1 MKSILRKQT
10 VPRGILMAGVL
21 FVTLSIGVS
30 YASRAQADS
39 LQPVSGQRLITLH
52 DRGEDK
58 SFLTRA
64 TSVRKALQD
73 AHIYIDPND
82 LVEPGLDDELVGSS
96 YEINIYRARPVTI
109 VDGSTRLRV
118 LSAYQTAKQIV
129 EHTGM
134 TLHDEDRT
142 VMTQDA
148 DIVGGNTG
156 VQLTIDRATA
166 FTFNL
171 YGKTVTAYT
180 QAKTV
185 AELLKEKGITLGPND
200 GVSLS
205 QTTPITAGMTIQIWR
220 NGKQTI
226 TEEQAIDFPI
236 QQIKDAAQP
245 IGYKQI
251 QTPGVPGKKLVTYE
265 VNMQNGQE
273 VSRTEIQTVVTAQPS
288 GQVEVIGAKAPTGNV
303 SAQKQEIMAAVGIS
317 TSDYGYVDYIISHES
332 GWNAS
337 SIGIGGACGL
347 PQAYPCSKLGPNWD
361 DPTVSL
367 SWANGYAASKYGG
380 WSGAYNHWASS
391 HNW

>member
-1 MKSILRKQT
+1 MKSILRKPM
-10 VPRGILMAGVL
+10 VPRGILMAGIL
-21 FVTLSIGVS
+21 FVTLFIGVS
-30 YASRAQADS
+30 YASRVQADS

-52 DRGEDK
+52 DRGQDK
-58 SFLTRA
+58 SFLTRS
-64 TSVRKALQD
+64 TTVRKALED
-73 AHIYIDPND
+73 AHVYIDPND

-96 YEINIYRARPVTI
+96 YEVNVYRARPVTI
-109 VDGSTRLRV
+109 VDGSTHLRV

-129 EHTGM
+129 EHVGM
-134 TLHDEDRT
+134 TLHDEDKT
-142 VMTQDA
+142 TMTQNA

-180 QAKTV
+180 QAKTI

-200 GVSLS
+200 GVSLP
-205 QTTPITAGMTIQIWR
+205 QITPITAGMTVQIWR
-220 NGKQTI
+220 NGTQTI
-226 TEEQAIDFPI
+226 TEEQAIAFPI
-236 QQIKDAAQP
+236 QQIKDTAQP
-245 IGYKQI
+245 IGYKKI
-251 QTPGVPGKKLVTYE
+251 QTPGTPGKKLVTYE

-288 GQVEVIGAKAPTGNV
+288 GQVEVVGAKAPTGNV
-303 SAQKQEIMAAVGIS
+303 SAQKQQIMAAVGIS
-317 TSDYGYVDYIISHES
+317 SSDYGYVDYIIGRES

-367 SWANGYAASKYGG
+367 SWANGYAVSRYGG
-380 WSGAYNHWASS
+380 WAGAYNHWMSS

>member
-21 FVTLSIGVS
+21 FVTLFIGVS

-58 SFLTRA
+58 SFLTRT

-96 YEINIYRARPVTI
+96 YEVNIYRARPVTI
-109 VDGSTRLRV
+109 VDGSTHLRV

-142 VMTQDA
+142 SMTQDA
-148 DIVGGNTG
+148 DIVGGNAG

-180 QAKTV
+180 QAKTI

-200 GVSLS
+200 GLSLS
-205 QTTPITAGMTIQIWR
+205 QTTPITAGMTVQIWH

-226 TEEQAIDFPI
+226 TEEQAIDFSI
-236 QQIKDAAQP
+236 QQNKDADQP
-245 IGYKQI
+245 VGYKKI
-251 QTPGVPGKKLVTYE
+251 QTPGTPGKKLVTYE

-273 VSRTEIQTVVTAQPS
+273 VSRTEIQSVITQQPAQ
-288 GQVEVIGAKAPTGNV
+288 QVEIVGIKMTNTFSGSFGEALMRLRGCEAGGSYSRNSGNGYYGAYQYNISTWGGYQGFQIPSDAP
-303 SAQKQEIMAAVGIS
+303 AAVQDERAWQTYQS
-317 TSDYGYVDYIISHES
+317 R
-332 GWNAS
+332 GWQPWP
-337 SIGIGGACGL
+337 ACSNSQGL
-347 PQAYPCSKLGPNWD
+347 QDIYR
-361 DPTVSL
+361 
-367 SWANGYAASKYGG
+367 
-380 WSGAYNHWASS
+380 
-391 HNW
+391 